1 MFLLWTSW
9 FSLCPLDPWPIP
21 LPDWLRR
28 LGFGVCSL
36 GLVLAIGALVQL
48 RGLENVKHLVT
59 GGLFARIRHPMYA
72 VWAGRCT
79 TGLWPVSWLGW
90 SASAPFSIGSGWRSR
105 RWSHGTG
112 RPTEPTG
119 SAPGFDHGPRA
130 NGQRYSVDPNGS
142 TWIRGVRPDRFRH
155 SSLFDANL
163 LQLTCIIW

>member
-28 LGFGVCSL
+28 LGFGACSL

-72 VWAGRCT
+72 GFILWIVGWALYHRALASLLV
-79 TGLWPVSWLGW
+79 GLVG
-90 SASAPFSIGSGWRSR
+90 IGAILYWQQLEEQALESR
-105 RWSHGTG
+105 YGAAYRTY
-112 RPTEPTG
+112 R
-119 SAPGFDHGPRA
+119 
-130 NGQRYSVDPNGS
+130 QR
-142 TWIRGVRPDRFRH
+142 TWF
-155 SSLFDANL
+155 
-163 LQLTCIIW
+163 